1 MSNFYFKTR
10 KRMIAWI
17 CAITMVVAGL
27 TVVPKTVAA
36 DDTASEKEATA
47 VDWSSI
53 TDWTK
58 IDKTD
63 LSYSITQKKGDV

>member
-27 TVVPKTVAA
+27 TVVPKTVVAGDA
-36 DDTASEKEATA
+36 E
-47 VDWSSI
+47 
-53 TDWTK
+53 TD
-58 IDKTD
+58 
-63 LSYSITQKKGDV
+63 Y